1 MEERMNMLWFAHT
14 MEYYTA
20 MKKEQTTGTH
30 NIEAPHRHYAERKHP
45 CMISYTKYTP
55 ILTVELE
62 SGWWLPAGG
71 GGWMEGLEK
80 VRASFRRLSR

>member
-1 MEERMNMLWFAHT
+1 MEECMNMLWFVHT

-30 NIEAPHRHYAERKHP
+30 NIEASHKHAERKHP
-45 CMISYTKYTP
+45 SVVSYTKYTP

-62 SGWWLPAGG
+62 SGRWFPAG
-71 GGWMEGLEK
+71 GGWMEGLER
-80 VRASFRRLSR
+80 VEASFRRFSR